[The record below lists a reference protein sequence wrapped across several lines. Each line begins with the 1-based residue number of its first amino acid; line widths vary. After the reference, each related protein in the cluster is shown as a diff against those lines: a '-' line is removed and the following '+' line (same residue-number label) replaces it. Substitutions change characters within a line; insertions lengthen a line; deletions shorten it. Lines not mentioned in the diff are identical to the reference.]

1 MNTHT
6 WKYLTLSLAA
16 LALGACGG
24 GSSGGGGG
32 DIVGDNGGNTGGIEG
47 TGVRVFASID
57 GFGSVIVEGIEF
69 DTSNA
74 SIEIDDEPGTEDDL
88 QSGDVVI
95 VYGEIDADGNASAS
109 VIISDDVVRGP
120 VERIDLTNDTFV
132 VLGQLVRV
140 SVDTAFDDSIPQNG
154 IQGLVDGQ
162 SVRVS
167 GYRDSTGVILAT
179 RVDNSD
185 DNELQ
190 IIGEVINANATD
202 MTFQIGT
209 LTTIGAF
216 TVNYAGATLDE
227 DFGGNPPA
235 DGDVVE
241 AEGVT
246 LNANGELVALEV
258 ELLTGEFVA
267 EEDDRVEIEGIVT
280 DILSDTVFVV
290 NGIEIT
296 RGDNTR
302 YEDGTADDL
311 VLNAEVDVEAVAQA
325 DGSLLAVEIEFE
337 REKEIRIDAF
347 VEDVDAEAG
356 TLTVLGLTVL
366 VDDGTRYED
375 DSDLDIRRFSLGNI
389 SIGDFV
395 EIGGAE
401 SADVANQVIAAL
413 IKRDDD
419 GEQDE
424 ISLRARVQSVDEP
437 AFTMLGVTIETNV
450 ATEFE
455 ADDEQPITPA
465 TFFASAQ
472 DRIVEAEGTWDGNVL
487 TARKVEFED

>member
-1 MNTHT
+1 MNTYT
-6 WKYLTLSLAA
+6 FKSLTLSLAV
-16 LALGACGG
+16 LALSACGGG
-24 GSSGGGGG
+24 GSSGGG
-32 DIVGDNGGNTGGIEG
+32 DVVADNGGNTGGIEG

-74 SIEIDDEPGTEDDL
+74 SIEIDDEPGTEDNL

-95 VYGEIDADGNASAS
+95 VYGEIDAEGNASAS

-120 VERIDLTNDTFV
+120 VEQIDLANDTFI
-132 VLGQLVRV
+132 VLGQVVRV
-140 SVDTAFDDSIPQNG
+140 SVDTAFDDDIPLNG
-154 IQGLVDGQ
+154 IEGLVEGQ

-167 GYRDSTGVILAT
+167 GYRDADGVIRAT
-179 RVDNSD
+179 RIDDSD
-185 DNELQ
+185 SNELQ
-190 IIGEVINANATD
+190 IIGEVINANDTA

-209 LTTIGAF
+209 LFTAGAF

-235 DGDVVE
+235 DGDLVE
-241 AEGVT
+241 AEGMM
-246 LNANGELVALEV
+246 LNAAGELVALEV
-258 ELLTGEFVA
+258 ELLNDDFVA
-267 EEDDRVEIEGIVT
+267 NEDDRVEIEGIVT
-280 DILSDTVFVV
+280 DVLSGTVFVV

-296 RGDNTR
+296 RDGNTR

-311 VLNAEVDVEAVAQA
+311 LLNAEVDVEAVAQA

-337 REKEIRIDAF
+337 QEKEIRIDAF
-347 VEDVDAEAG
+347 VDSVDAAAG
-356 TLTVLGLTVL
+356 TLSVLGITVS
-366 VDDGTRYED
+366 VDEGTRYED
-375 DSDLDIRRFSLGNI
+375 DSDLDIRRFSLEDI

-401 SADVANQVIAAL
+401 STTVANEVVAAL

-419 GEQDE
+419 GALDE
-424 ISLRARVQSVDEP
+424 ISLRARVQSVNEP
-437 AFTMLGVTIETNV
+437 AFTMLGVTVETSQ

-455 ADDEQPITPA
+455 ADDEQPLTPA
-465 TFFASAQ
+465 EFFANAQ
-472 DRIVEAEGTWDGNVL
+472 DRIVEAEGTWDGTVL
-487 TARKVEFED
+487 NAQEVEFED